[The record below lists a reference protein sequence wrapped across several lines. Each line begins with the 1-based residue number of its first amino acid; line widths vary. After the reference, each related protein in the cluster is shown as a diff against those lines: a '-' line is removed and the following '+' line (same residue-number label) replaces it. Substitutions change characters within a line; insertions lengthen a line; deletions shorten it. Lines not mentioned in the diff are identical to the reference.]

1 MGQRGNHLL
10 KQSKFAT
17 RSGPTPPNLIH
28 PPQLKPLLLHS
39 SSVNKTNL
47 RAVINAAD
55 PVQRRC
61 IPAQATVQQAGRQAG
76 PGLGRP
82 LHSHIITPTHR
93 DPHHCFN
100 PRLKTRA
107 KQILARQL
115 VSPIDSTVCVL
126 GLFYWVLL
134 LRLASTDPGR
144 TTSMCGLK
152 PF

>member
-76 PGLGRP
+76 RP
-82 LHSHIITPTHR
+82 RPRPSTPLTYYYT
-93 DPHHCFN
+93 DPPRPPSLLQPATQNTSKTN
-100 PRLKTRA
+100 PRQTTCLPH
-107 KQILARQL
+107 RQHR
-115 VSPIDSTVCVL
+115 VRV
-126 GLFYWVLL
+126 GFVLL
-134 LRLASTDPGR
+134 GPPPAARVN
-144 TTSMCGLK
+144 
-152 PF
+152 